1 MTANDRARA
10 PAVNEGRTV
19 AMSTGNVEIWTDGAC
34 LGNPGPGGW
43 AAILRAGAR
52 ERELAGGEPD
62 TTNNRMEL
70 LAAISAL
77 EALTKPTTVRLVSD
91 SEYVI
96 KGITEWLPGWRARGW
111 KKVKNRDL
119 WERLAEVSSRH
130 EIAWEWVRGHSG
142 DVMNERVDK
151 LAVAEAERQKAAA
164 KGARARPARPE
175 APAGDVE
182 ARPPAREAAAAAP
195 AYAVVRVEDP
205 ASLASAAD
213 LAARITVTSVSRSI
227 EDAQA
232 EVARLRAPASSKV
245 AYFVQTTRLLP

>member
-1 MTANDRARA
+1 
-10 PAVNEGRTV
+10 
-19 AMSTGNVEIWTDGAC
+19 MSTVEIWTDGAC

-43 AAILRAGAR
+43 AAILKAGAR

-62 TTNNRMEL
+62 TTNNRMEM

-96 KGITEWLPGWRARGW
+96 KGITEWIPGWRKRGW
-111 KKVKNRDL
+111 RKVKNRDL

-151 LAVAEAERQKAAA
+151 LAVAEAERQKTAAA
-164 KGARARPARPE
+164 KGTKPRAKEPAVAPDAEE
-175 APAGDVE
+175 AQAEVS
-182 ARPPAREAAAAAP
+182 AATP
-195 AYAVVRVEDP
+195 AYAVVRVDDP
-205 ASLASAAD
+205 ASLGAATD
-213 LAARITVTSVSRSI
+213 LAARITVASVSRSI
-227 EDAQA
+227 EEAQA
-232 EVARLRAPASSKV
+232 EVARLRTPASAKV
-245 AYFVQTTRLLP
+245 TYFVQATRLLP

>member
-1 MTANDRARA
+1 
-10 PAVNEGRTV
+10 
-19 AMSTGNVEIWTDGAC
+19 MSTGTVEIWTDGAC

-43 AAILRAGAR
+43 AAILKAGAR
-52 ERELAGGEPD
+52 EREVAGGEPD

-151 LAVAEAERQKAAA
+151 LAVAEAERQKAGA
-164 KGARARPARPE
+164 KGTK
-175 APAGDVE
+175 APAKERAASDAPTSSREPSRV
-182 ARPPAREAAAAAP
+182 READGAPTP
-195 AYAVVRVEDP
+195 AYAVVRVDDP
-205 ASLASAAD
+205 ESLGAAAD
-213 LAARITVTSVSRSI
+213 LAARITVTSVTRSI

-232 EVARLRAPASSKV
+232 QVEVARLRGPSSV
-245 AYFVQTTRLLP
+245 AYFVQPTRLLP